1 MNLLFVCSGNISR
14 SFLADMLFKHEIR
27 GQHRDDFSSASAG
40 ILGISG
46 HPSDPRM
53 VAYLSEKGIPV
64 ERHESR
70 QISWEDVDWADLIL
84 VMEKEH
90 KEVIGASWPE
100 AEEKI
105 ELLGKYATNGPVV
118 DDIVDPYRG
127 SPYHYRLAQSQIT
140 LAIASL
146 VKKLL

>member
-1 MNLLFVCSGNISR
+1 MNILFVCSGNISR
-14 SFLADMLFKHEIR
+14 SFLADMLFKNAVEGRKGDNI
-27 GQHRDDFSSASAG
+27 SSASAG
-40 ILGISG
+40 VFAVPG
-46 HPSDPRM
+46 HPPDPKM
-53 VAYLSEKGIPV
+53 VDYLLERGIPV
-64 ERHESR
+64 ERHASR
-70 QISWEDVDWADLIL
+70 QISQEDVDRADLIL
-84 VMEKEH
+84 VMENEH
-90 KEVIGASWPE
+90 KKVIGTSWPE